1 MVISFAWTWGDFI
14 APVLLLSS
22 DTTTLAVALSTSYVN
37 PQGLPL
43 SNIMAAGAIM
53 YVLPPLLL
61 FLVAQRGFIA
71 GISTSGIK

>member
-1 MVISFAWTWGDFI
+1 MFVSMA
-14 APVLLLSS
+14 LLPNQ
-22 DTTTLAVALSTSYVN
+22 DPATLAVTH
-37 PQGLPL
+37 QQPL
-43 SNIMAAGAIM
+43 AAIAVM